1 MTDFWLRTSGTWI
14 NVVTIILGTI
24 TGLLVRG
31 RLPLRMQ
38 KIIIQAMGLVTVF
51 ISIQMATSL
60 LKVKAGFLDGAVLAV
75 ILLATGGVLGEWWE
89 LEQKLG
95 SIGDWLKEKF
105 RGGGKFTEGFVA
117 ASLLFC
123 TGPMA
128 IIGSLNNG
136 LNGDNTLLVLKAIM
150 DGLIAIAFTSSFG
163 IGVGFS
169 ALSILIYQGSL
180 SLLAVTL
187 TQSLPNP
194 TQAPPVLLITGVGG
208 LILLGLGLNLLE
220 VATISVA
227 SFLPSLL
234 LAPLLY
240 YLAQGLG

>member
-187 TQSLPNP
+187 TQYLPNP